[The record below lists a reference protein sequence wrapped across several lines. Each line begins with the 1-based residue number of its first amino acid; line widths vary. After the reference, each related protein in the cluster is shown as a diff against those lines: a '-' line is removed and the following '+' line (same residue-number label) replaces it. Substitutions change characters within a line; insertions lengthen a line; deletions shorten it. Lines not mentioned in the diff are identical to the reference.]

1 MHSSSAKQRACP
13 IRHSP
18 KFYCCEYSGTTTVV
32 YTKYNRPVGGDY
44 ESFYIDGWNK
54 QRQVN
59 YPYVMY
65 DTQTPKFYYNDPST
79 ICRVQAYSQAGNG
92 PVDGR
97 VTVCRLQFIIDSCV
111 ARQQALS
118 CCVTTLWIRILRML
132 VYQRPRPR
140 PRISPRT
147 QRLR

>member
-59 YPYVMY
+59 YPYVITLMLR
-65 DTQTPKFYYNDPST
+65 DDSVDSDLKDACISTSTTTTPHFTSYTETPL
-79 ICRVQAYSQAGNG
+79 V
-92 PVDGR
+92 
-97 VTVCRLQFIIDSCV
+97 IIYF
-111 ARQQALS
+111 L
-118 CCVTTLWIRILRML
+118 
-132 VYQRPRPR
+132 P
-140 PRISPRT
+140 
-147 QRLR
+147 